1 MPLKLD
7 SSFELAFRRAVF
19 SLLLLLAHLVFSAL
33 VLSLLGQLEWAKR
46 TAHDGKQPQALQ
58 RSRRMDFER
67 RELISTL
74 WAESVA
80 ARSESDWSLVANAKL
95 DAYERLLASESD
107 MDGTCAAISS
117 PSSSNPWTFPD
128 AMRTTFLAITTMGG
142 GVLTETVPPRLGPAT
157 KLFSAIFILFGI
169 PLTLIH
175 IGHCVKALNAFIDA
189 NFEKSSTFGIL
200 AVSSGVVLIA
210 AIIVDI
216 VLVEDEEHENESS
229 FLDSLFA
236 VFLAF
241 GTISGHSLRHFSL
254 FLLIPFSIVLLAVSG
269 LIFSSLQRAIER
281 CLAPYEFA
289 FANGICGQIERAV
302 SGARLNEE
310 HDEEEEGE
318 DDESEQ
324 YQNHQHQPG
333 LQQQRTVQF
342 EFGDCSYATDSSTN
356 LLLTTTPFG
365 GGRRSIVGQ
374 TIREDDEEQHS
385 PSNVGDDADQ

>member
-19 SLLLLLAHLVFSAL
+19 SLLLLLAHLVFSSL
-33 VLSLLGQLEWAKR
+33 VLSLLGQFEWAKR

-107 MDGTCAAISS
+107 IDGTCAAISS

-128 AMRTTFLAITTMGG
+128 AMRTTFMAITTMGG

-157 KLFSAIFILFGI
+157 KL
-169 PLTLIH
+169 
-175 IGHCVKALNAFIDA
+175 
-189 NFEKSSTFGIL
+189 KSSTFGLL
-200 AVSSGVVLIA
+200 AVFSGIVLIA

-216 VLVEDEEHENESS
+216 VLVEDEEHENENS
-229 FLDSLFA
+229 FLDSLFT
-236 VFLAF
+236 VLLAF

-281 CLAPYEFA
+281 WLAPHEFA

-318 DDESEQ
+318 DDEFEQ
-324 YQNHQHQPG
+324 HQHHPG
-333 LQQQRTVQF
+333 LQQQRNVQF

-365 GGRRSIVGQ
+365 GGRRSVVGQ

-385 PSNVGDDADQ
+385 PSNIGDDADQ